1 MQSSFFVV
9 FMFSDSER
17 LRVNLNTNFKLDLDL
32 DLDSISVYIQFLR
45 SPPVLL
51 YKPSKLSGEFGT
63 YMNVEFSTVLAYLSP
78 SRFRNQEDHID
89 V

>member
-1 MQSSFFVV
+1 M
-9 FMFSDSER
+9 
-17 LRVNLNTNFKLDLDL
+17 NLNTNFKLDLEV
-32 DLDSISVYIQFLR
+32 DSISVYIQFLR